1 MRNSILFLIVV
12 FLSNIIQA
20 ITGFAGTVLAMPFS
34 VMLIGYTGAKAILN
48 TVGLAASVGV
58 VILEF
63 KHINFKEFGKMTGLM
78 LPGIVAGHFIAPYLA
93 GDQTLLYKLLGSI
106 VILFAAF
113 NLYKFFRKQKLKKP
127 PLPLAVLL
135 IACAG
140 LVHGMFVCGG
150 PMLIVYAAEQLEDK
164 EEFRSTVSSVWIVLN
179 GIMLFTDLHA
189 GNFSGGNTVSLLWI
203 SLAVLVAAL
212 FIGNFIEHKMNK
224 RAFMMISY
232 ILMVISGAS
241 LLIK

>member
-1 MRNSILFLIVV
+1 MHNSLLFLLVV

-34 VMLIGYTGAKAILN
+34 VMLIGYAGAKTILN
-48 TVGLAASVGV
+48 AVGLAASIGV

-63 KHINFKEFGKMTGLM
+63 RHIVFKEFGKMTGIM
-78 LPGIVAGHFIAPYLA
+78 LPGIITGNFIAPYLA
-93 GDQTLLYKLLGSI
+93 DDQNLLYKLLGSI

-113 NLYKFFRKQKLKKP
+113 NFYKLYRRQKLKKP
-127 PLPLAVLL
+127 PLALAILL

-150 PMLIVYAAEQLEDK
+150 PMLIAYASEAIDGK
-164 EEFRSTVSSVWIVLN
+164 EEFRSTVSAVWIILN
-179 GIMLFTDLHA
+179 GIMLFTDIHA
-189 GNFSGGNTVSLLWI
+189 GNFSVGNVPSLLLVSLAA
-203 SLAVLVAAL
+203 LALAL
-212 FIGNFIEHKMNK
+212 FIGNLIEHKINK
-224 RAFMMISY
+224 RTFMMVSY
-232 ILMVISGAS
+232 VMMVISGAS